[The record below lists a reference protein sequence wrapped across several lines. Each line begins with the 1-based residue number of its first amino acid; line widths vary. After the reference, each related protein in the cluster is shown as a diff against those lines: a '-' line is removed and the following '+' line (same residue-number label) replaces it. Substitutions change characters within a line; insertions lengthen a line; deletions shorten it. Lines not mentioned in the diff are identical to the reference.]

1 MLAMSEEEI
10 STGKVHNLDLYY
22 SRVAQLY
29 SYIHP
34 LLIYLLDI
42 AFNETEHIVHIKK
55 MREISYKIMAITNVD
70 KRASILQLCIHQE
83 IFGLL
88 WWIEIGLSSNTLN
101 FLELTGL
108 CCSFDILEV
117 NPWILT
123 DSSKHM

>member
-1 MLAMSEEEI
+1 MPFVKAIILI
-10 STGKVHNLDLYY
+10 YH
-22 SRVAQLY
+22 SRVAKVY
-29 SYIHP
+29 SHIHP
-34 LLIYLLDI
+34 LRIYLLDI

-55 MREISYKIMAITNVD
+55 MREISYKIMAITDID

-101 FLELTGL
+101 FLELSSL

-123 DSSKHM
+123 DSPKHL

>member
-1 MLAMSEEEI
+1 MSAEDI
-10 STGKVHNLDLYY
+10 SFVEGHNLDLYY
-22 SRVAQLY
+22 SGVAKVY
-29 SYIHP
+29 SYIHL

-55 MREISYKIMAITNVD
+55 MREISYKIMAITDVD

-101 FLELTGL
+101 FLELTSL
-108 CCSFDILEV
+108 CCSLDILEV
-117 NPWILT
+117 NPWTLT
-123 DSSKHM
+123 DSPKHM

>member
-1 MLAMSEEEI
+1 MSEEDI
-10 STGKVHNLDLYY
+10 SFVKGHNLDLYY
-22 SRVAQLY
+22 SRVAKVY
-29 SYIHP
+29 SYIYL

-55 MREISYKIMAITNVD
+55 MREISYKIMAITDVD

-88 WWIEIGLSSNTLN
+88 GWIEIGLSSNTLN
-101 FLELTGL
+101 FLELTSL
-108 CCSFDILEV
+108 CCSLDILEV

-123 DSSKHM
+123 DSPRHM